1 MKRIYAAAF
10 AVTTAIALQ
19 QPARAHHDGPPPVP
33 GNIQVPAGNKLFLV
47 GHAIGTQN
55 YICLPSGSAVMW
67 TLFGPQATL
76 FDDDNRQLITHFA
89 SINPAEG
96 LSRPTWQDSRD
107 TSSVWAQAV
116 AISTD
121 PAYVAPG
128 AIPWL
133 LLQWVGRQ
141 EGPRRGD
148 RLSGT
153 TYIQRL
159 NTVGGVAPATGCA
172 ASTDVGKRALV
183 SYQADYFFYRER
195 GHDRDED

>member
-1 MKRIYAAAF
+1 MNRIYAAAI

-55 YICLPSGSAVMW
+55 YICLPSSTGFMW

-76 FDDDNRQLITHFA
+76 FDDDRRQVITHFA
-89 SINPAEG
+89 SINPADG

-107 TSSVWAQAV
+107 TSSVWAQAI
-116 AISTD
+116 ATSTD
-121 PAYVAPG
+121 TAYVAPG
-128 AIPWL
+128 AVPWL

-141 EGPRRGD
+141 DGPHRGD
-148 RLSGT
+148 RVSGT

-159 NTVGGVAPATGCA
+159 NTVDGVAPATGCA
-172 ASTDVGKRALV
+172 SGADVGKRALV
-183 SYQADYFFYRER
+183 SYKADYFFYTER
-195 GHDRDED
+195 GRDREDD